1 MQNAQ
6 KRIFGNH
13 FGKSLN
19 NIIQRFCGFFLSNLI
34 KINVERFTK
43 DSFLWTLYISSR
55 LLLKINPRILQKNF
69 PKYFS
74 KVRFVDLLDNNL
86 DDILKTKS
94 TKFNLWTLL
103 LLLLS

>member
-1 MQNAQ
+1 MQNEQ
-6 KRIFGNH
+6 KRIFGKH

-19 NIIQRFCGFFLSNLI
+19 NIIQRFCGFFLSNII
-34 KINVERFTK
+34 KINVERFAK
-43 DSFLWTLYISSR
+43 DSFLWILSISSR

-69 PKYFS
+69 PKCFS

-86 DDILKTKS
+86 DDILKIKS
-94 TKFNLWTLL
+94 TKLL